1 MGQLSYPSLQS
12 HSFEAK
18 MQLTDEQ
25 RTIVSHVKAN
35 EGLTKISAVAGSG
48 KTTLLTAIAKT
59 VPEGTGLYL
68 AYSKAVAVEAQRKFP
83 KWVSCSTTH
92 SLAYQSVFRPYK
104 LHLGDFSYRAISH
117 KVPFEAKCNIIK
129 HIESFCLSK
138 YTTFEAYG
146 AEHELASSFIE
157 LCKHYLEQ
165 MGTGK
170 IGCTHSFYL
179 KLFHVLLSTGLVTF
193 NTFDLVMLD
202 EAGDLNQVT
211 KEIFKLLPATRK
223 IMVGDPYQNI
233 FTFNETINGF
243 KKLEHEGTLLPM
255 TQSFRVSDK
264 IASKIEKFCHKYLD
278 PAMNFKG
285 VPVTDETINSKLY
298 IARTNASLIT
308 KMMELNRLAIPYGLV
323 RKAKQIFNLHLTL
336 ISLKRGGFV
345 AAPELKYLQD
355 DVDTYYKDKDLQ
367 RSFKS
372 HLDYIKES
380 HSYDS
385 GLVNTI
391 NSVYRYGTAT
401 ILNTYEE
408 ARKHEKLNQAY
419 MLGTSHA
426 VKGLESDQV
435 ELADDMNLAIL
446 EIKLAIDSGKQT
458 IEDLTEEQLT
468 EIRLH
473 YVACSRAKK
482 VLLNAVHI

>member
-1 MGQLSYPSLQS
+1 MPLRD
-12 HSFEAK
+12 H
-18 MQLTDEQ
+18 
-25 RTIVSHVKAN
+25 N
-35 EGLTKISAVAGSG
+35 SG
-48 KTTLLTAIAKT
+48 KTTLLTAISKSL
-59 VPEGTGLYL
+59 PEGKGVYL
-68 AYSKAVAVEAQRKFP
+68 AYSKAVATEAQRKFP
-83 KWVSCSTTH
+83 NWVACSTMH
-92 SLAYQSVFRPYK
+92 SLAYQAIFKSYK
-104 LHLGDFSYRAISH
+104 LHLGDFSYRAIAH
-117 KVPFEAKCNIIK
+117 KVPFETKCNIVE
-129 HIESFCLSK
+129 HVESFCLSK
-138 YTTFEAYG
+138 YTTIEAYG
-146 AEHELASSFIE
+146 AEHELAESFIV
-157 LCKHYLEQ
+157 LCKHYLDQ

-170 IGCTHSFYL
+170 IGCTHNFYL
-179 KLFHVLLSTGLVTF
+179 KLFHVLLSVGLVSYPK
-193 NTFDLVMLD
+193 FDLVMVD
-202 EAGDLNQVT
+202 ESGDLSAVSL
-211 KEIFKLLPATRK
+211 EIFKILPATRK

-243 KKLEHEGTLLPM
+243 KELEHEGTLLPM

-264 IASKIEKFCHKYLD
+264 IASKLEKFCHKYLSTE
-278 PAMNFKG
+278 MHFKG

-345 AAPELKYLQD
+345 ASPELKYLQD
-355 DVDTYYKDKDLQ
+355 DVDTYYRDKDLQ

-372 HLDYIKES
+372 HLDYIKET

-391 NSVYRYGTAT
+391 NSIYRYGTAK
-401 ILNTYEE
+401 ILSTYEE

-419 MLGTSHA
+419 MLGSGHA
-426 VKGLESDQV
+426 VKGMEADQV
-435 ELADDMNLAIL
+435 ELADDMNQAIL

-458 IEDLTEEQLT
+458 IEDLTEEELA
-468 EIRLH
+468 EIRVH

-482 VLLNAVHI
+482 KLINAVHL

>member
-1 MGQLSYPSLQS
+1 MLLRG
-12 HSFEAK
+12 H
-18 MQLTDEQ
+18 
-25 RTIVSHVKAN
+25 N
-35 EGLTKISAVAGSG
+35 SG
-48 KTTLLTAIAKT
+48 KTTLLTAISKSL
-59 VPEGTGLYL
+59 PEGKGLYL
-68 AYSKAVAVEAQRKFP
+68 AYSKAVATEAQLKFP
-83 KWVSCSTTH
+83 KWVSCSTMH
-92 SLAYQSVFRPYK
+92 SLAYQAVFRPYK
-104 LHLGDFSYRAISH
+104 LHLGDFSYRAIAH
-117 KVPFEAKCNIIK
+117 KVPFETKCNIVE
-129 HIESFCLSK
+129 HVESFCLSK

-146 AEHELASSFIE
+146 VEHELAESFIV
-157 LCKHYLEQ
+157 LCKYYLDQ

-170 IGCTHSFYL
+170 IGCTHNFYL
-179 KLFHVLLSTGLVTF
+179 KLFHVLLSVGLVTYPE
-193 NTFDLVMLD
+193 FDLVMVD
-202 EAGDLNQVT
+202 ESGDLSAVAL
-211 KEIFKLLPATRK
+211 EIFKLLPASRK

-243 KKLEHEGTLLPM
+243 KELETEGTLLPM

-264 IASKIEKFCHKYLD
+264 IALKIEKFCHKYLD

-298 IARTNASLIT
+298 IARTNATLIT

-345 AAPELKYLQD
+345 ASPELKYLQD
-355 DVDTYYKDKDLQ
+355 DVDTYYRDKDLQ

-372 HLDYIKES
+372 HLDYIKEV

-391 NSVYRYGTAT
+391 NSIYRYGTAK
-401 ILNTYEE
+401 IISTYTE
-408 ARKHEKLNQAY
+408 ARNHEKLNQAY

-458 IEDLTEEQLT
+458 IEDLTEEELT
-468 EIRLH
+468 EIRLY

-482 VLLNAVHI
+482 KLINAVHL

>member
-1 MGQLSYPSLQS
+1 MLLRG
-12 HSFEAK
+12 H
-18 MQLTDEQ
+18 
-25 RTIVSHVKAN
+25 N
-35 EGLTKISAVAGSG
+35 SG
-48 KTTLLTAIAKT
+48 KTTLLTAISKSL
-59 VPEGTGLYL
+59 PEGKGLYL
-68 AYSKAVAVEAQRKFP
+68 AYSKAVATEAQLKFP
-83 KWVSCSTTH
+83 KWVSCSTMH
-92 SLAYQSVFRPYK
+92 SLAYQAVFRPYK
-104 LHLGDFSYRAISH
+104 LHLGDFSYRAIAH
-117 KVPFEAKCNIIK
+117 KVPFETKCNIVE
-129 HIESFCLSK
+129 HVESFCLSK

-146 AEHELASSFIE
+146 AEHELAESFIV
-157 LCKHYLEQ
+157 LCKYYLDQ

-170 IGCTHSFYL
+170 IGCTHNFYL
-179 KLFHVLLSTGLVTF
+179 KLFHVLLSVGLVTYPK
-193 NTFDLVMLD
+193 FDLVMVD
-202 EAGDLNQVT
+202 ESGDLSAVSL
-211 KEIFKLLPATRK
+211 EIFKLLPASRK

-243 KKLEHEGTLLPM
+243 KVLENEGTLLPM

-264 IASKIEKFCHKYLD
+264 IALKIEKFCHKYLD

-285 VPVTDETINSKLY
+285 VPVADETINSKLY
-298 IARTNASLIT
+298 IARTNATLIT

-345 AAPELKYLQD
+345 ASPELKYLQD
-355 DVDTYYKDKDLQ
+355 DVDTYYRDKDLQ

-372 HLDYIKES
+372 HLDYIKET

-391 NSVYRYGTAT
+391 NSIYRYGTAK
-401 ILNTYEE
+401 IISTYTE
-408 ARKHEKLNQAY
+408 ARNHEKLNQAY

-458 IEDLTEEQLT
+458 IEDLTEEELT
-468 EIRLH
+468 EIRLY

-482 VLLNAVHI
+482 KLINAVHL

>member
-1 MGQLSYPSLQS
+1 MLLRG
-12 HSFEAK
+12 H
-18 MQLTDEQ
+18 
-25 RTIVSHVKAN
+25 N
-35 EGLTKISAVAGSG
+35 SG
-48 KTTLLTAIAKT
+48 KTTLLTAISKSL
-59 VPEGTGLYL
+59 PEGKGLYL
-68 AYSKAVAVEAQRKFP
+68 AYSKAVASEAQLKFP
-83 KWVSCSTTH
+83 NWVSCSTMH
-92 SLAYQSVFRPYK
+92 SLAYQAVFRPYK
-104 LHLGDFSYRAISH
+104 LHFGDFSYRAIAH
-117 KVPFEAKCNIIK
+117 KVPFETKCNIVE
-129 HIESFCLSK
+129 HVESFCLSK
-138 YTTFEAYG
+138 YTTIEAYG
-146 AEHELASSFIE
+146 AEHELAESFIV
-157 LCKHYLEQ
+157 LCKYYLDQ

-170 IGCTHSFYL
+170 IGCTHNFYL
-179 KLFHVLLSTGLVTF
+179 KLFHVLLSVGLVTYPK
-193 NTFDLVMLD
+193 FDLVMVD
-202 EAGDLNQVT
+202 ESGDLSAVAL
-211 KEIFKLLPATRK
+211 EIFKLLPASRK

-243 KKLEHEGTLLPM
+243 KELETEGTLLPM

-278 PAMNFKG
+278 PTMNFKG

-345 AAPELKYLQD
+345 ASPELKYLQD
-355 DVDTYYKDKDLQ
+355 DVDTYYRDKDLQ

-372 HLDYIKES
+372 HLDYIKET

-391 NSVYRYGTAT
+391 NSIYRYGTAK
-401 ILNTYEE
+401 IVSTYTE
-408 ARKHEKLNQAY
+408 ARNHEKLNQAY

-435 ELADDMNLAIL
+435 ELADDMNQAIL

-468 EIRLH
+468 EIRLY
-473 YVACSRAKK
+473 YVACSRSRK
-482 VLLNAVHI
+482 VLLNAVHL

>member
-1 MGQLSYPSLQS
+1 MLLRG
-12 HSFEAK
+12 H
-18 MQLTDEQ
+18 
-25 RTIVSHVKAN
+25 N
-35 EGLTKISAVAGSG
+35 SG
-48 KTTLLTAIAKT
+48 KTTLLTAISKSL
-59 VPEGTGLYL
+59 PEGKGLYL
-68 AYSKAVAVEAQRKFP
+68 AYSKAVATEAQLKFP
-83 KWVSCSTTH
+83 KWVSCSTMH
-92 SLAYQSVFRPYK
+92 SLAYQAVFRPYK
-104 LHLGDFSYRAISH
+104 LHLGDFSYRAIAH
-117 KVPFEAKCNIIK
+117 KVPFETKCNIVD
-129 HIESFCLSK
+129 HVESFCLSK

-146 AEHELASSFIE
+146 VEHELAESFIV
-157 LCKHYLEQ
+157 LCKYYLDQ

-170 IGCTHSFYL
+170 IGCTHNFYL
-179 KLFHVLLSTGLVTF
+179 KLFHVLLSVGLVTYPK
-193 NTFDLVMLD
+193 FDLVMVD
-202 EAGDLNQVT
+202 ESGDLSAVSL
-211 KEIFKLLPATRK
+211 EIFKLLPASRK

-243 KKLEHEGTLLPM
+243 KELETEGTLLPM

-264 IASKIEKFCHKYLD
+264 IALKIEKFCHKYLD

-285 VPVTDETINSKLY
+285 VPVTDKTINSKLY
-298 IARTNASLIT
+298 IARTNATLIT

-345 AAPELKYLQD
+345 ASPELKYLQD
-355 DVDTYYKDKDLQ
+355 DVDTYYRDKDLQ

-372 HLDYIKES
+372 HLDYIKEI

-391 NSVYRYGTAT
+391 NSIYRYGTAK
-401 ILNTYEE
+401 IISTYTE
-408 ARKHEKLNQAY
+408 ARNHEKLNQAY

-458 IEDLTEEQLT
+458 IEDLTEEELT
-468 EIRLH
+468 EIRLY

-482 VLLNAVHI
+482 KLINAVHL

>member
-1 MGQLSYPSLQS
+1 MLLRG
-12 HSFEAK
+12 H
-18 MQLTDEQ
+18 
-25 RTIVSHVKAN
+25 N
-35 EGLTKISAVAGSG
+35 SG

-68 AYSKAVAVEAQRKFP
+68 AYSKAVAGEAQRKFP
-83 KWVSCSTTH
+83 KWVACSTMH
-92 SLAYQSVFRPYK
+92 SLAYQAVFRPYK
-104 LHLGDFSYRAISH
+104 LHLGDFSYRAIAH
-117 KVPFEAKCNIIK
+117 KVPFETKCNIVE
-129 HIESFCLSK
+129 HVESFCLSK
-138 YTTFEAYG
+138 YTTIEAYG
-146 AEHELASSFIE
+146 AEHGLAESFIV
-157 LCKHYLEQ
+157 LCKYYLDQ

-170 IGCTHSFYL
+170 IGCTHNFYL
-179 KLFHVLLSTGLVTF
+179 KLFHVLLSVGLVTYPK
-193 NTFDLVMLD
+193 FDLVMVD
-202 EAGDLNQVT
+202 ESGDLSAVAL
-211 KEIFKLLPATRK
+211 EIFKLLPASRK

-243 KKLEHEGTLLPM
+243 KELETEGTLLPM

-345 AAPELKYLQD
+345 ASPELKYLQD
-355 DVDTYYKDKDLQ
+355 DVDTYYRDKDLQ

-372 HLDYIKES
+372 HLDYIKET
-380 HSYDS
+380 HYYDS

-391 NSVYRYGTAT
+391 NSIYRYGTAK
-401 ILNTYEE
+401 IISTYEE

-426 VKGLESDQV
+426 VKG
-435 ELADDMNLAIL
+435 
-446 EIKLAIDSGKQT
+446 
-458 IEDLTEEQLT
+458 
-468 EIRLH
+468 
-473 YVACSRAKK
+473 
-482 VLLNAVHI
+482 

>member
-1 MGQLSYPSLQS
+1 MRD
-12 HSFEAK
+12 H
-18 MQLTDEQ
+18 
-25 RTIVSHVKAN
+25 N
-35 EGLTKISAVAGSG
+35 SG
-48 KTTLLTAIAKT
+48 KTTLLTAISKSL
-59 VPEGTGLYL
+59 PEGKGLYL
-68 AYSKAVAVEAQRKFP
+68 AYSKAVATEAQRKFP
-83 KWVSCSTTH
+83 KWVSCSTMH
-92 SLAYQSVFRPYK
+92 SLAYQAVFRPYK

-117 KVPFEAKCNIIK
+117 KVPFETKCNIVE

-138 YTTFEAYG
+138 HTTVEAYG
-146 AEHELASSFIE
+146 VEHELAESFIV
-157 LCKHYLEQ
+157 LCKHYLDQ

-170 IGCTHSFYL
+170 IGCTHNFYL
-179 KLFHVLLSTGLVTF
+179 KLFHVLLSVGLVTYPE
-193 NTFDLVMLD
+193 FDLVMVD
-202 EAGDLNQVT
+202 ESGDLSAVSL
-211 KEIFKLLPATRK
+211 EIFKILPATRK

-243 KKLEHEGTLLPM
+243 KELEHEGTLLPM

>member
-1 MGQLSYPSLQS
+1 MRG
-12 HSFEAK
+12 H
-18 MQLTDEQ
+18 
-25 RTIVSHVKAN
+25 N
-35 EGLTKISAVAGSG
+35 SG
-48 KTTLLTAIAKT
+48 KTTLLTAISKSL
-59 VPEGTGLYL
+59 PEGKGLYL
-68 AYSKAVAVEAQRKFP
+68 AYSKAVATEAQLKFP
-83 KWVSCSTTH
+83 KWVSCSTVH
-92 SLAYQSVFRPYK
+92 SLAYQAVFRPYK
-104 LHLGDFSYRAISH
+104 LHLGDFSYRAIAH
-117 KVPFEAKCNIIK
+117 KVPFETKCNIVE
-129 HIESFCLSK
+129 HVESFCLSK

-146 AEHELASSFIE
+146 EEHELAESFIV
-157 LCKHYLEQ
+157 LCKYYLDQ

-170 IGCTHSFYL
+170 IGCTHNFYL
-179 KLFHVLLSTGLVTF
+179 KLFHVLLSVGLVTYPK
-193 NTFDLVMLD
+193 FDLVMVD
-202 EAGDLNQVT
+202 ESGDLSAVAL
-211 KEIFKLLPATRK
+211 EVFKLLPASRK

-243 KKLEHEGTLLPM
+243 KELETEGTLLPM

-264 IASKIEKFCHKYLD
+264 IALKIEKFCHKYLD

-298 IARTNASLIT
+298 IARTNATLIT

-345 AAPELKYLQD
+345 ASPELKYLQD
-355 DVDTYYKDKDLQ
+355 DVDTYYRDKDLQ

-372 HLDYIKES
+372 HLDYIKEV

-391 NSVYRYGTAT
+391 NSIYRYGTAK
-401 ILNTYEE
+401 IISTYTE
-408 ARKHEKLNQAY
+408 ARNHEKLNQAY

-458 IEDLTEEQLT
+458 IEDLTEEELT
-468 EIRLH
+468 EIRLY

-482 VLLNAVHI
+482 KLINAVHL